1 MLQRQRVSQQG
12 SLQQMLMSLFL
23 IQMTKMMVSLC
34 TLHGCSL
41 APFCHSAVM
50 SCLPWL
56 ESGPKDM
63 TSFLQQSLLC
73 HIAVAAS
80 HASACRSQRNCA
92 PNSCPTSVT
101 QELDST
107 MSFSSGSACWPC
119 WPIVMNVLCAHATYN
134 LHLYDLRLFL
144 HAVTA

>member
-1 MLQRQRVSQQG
+1 MLQLQRVSQQG

-56 ESGPKDM
+56 ESGLKDM
-63 TSFLQQSLLC
+63 TTLLQQSPLC

-80 HASACRSQRNCA
+80 HASACRSQRNLVLIWLCTRFL
-92 PNSCPTSVT
+92 PNFCYTRAGQYHELQLWLSVLALLAYCDECIMRSC
-101 QELDST
+101 
-107 MSFSSGSACWPC
+107 
-119 WPIVMNVLCAHATYN
+119 N
-134 LHLYDLRLFL
+134 LQLALS
-144 HAVTA
+144 